1 MVHDMAIPGT
11 NIGGAVRTR
20 PVRLT
25 VKALLLGLLAAL
37 PLLGLQAADLRVVV
51 TAAHVAE
58 DGLPI
63 YDRIAEYLSDKT
75 GNRVTT
81 LSGLSYKESS
91 MLLSRG
97 IVQMGFI
104 CGLPYVLGKEHGD
117 FRLLATPAMKGP
129 DQPFSDVPGYA
140 EVPGKY
146 FSYTIV
152 HKDSPLTGW
161 QDLQGKR
168 YVYNDQ
174 HSNSGYNMP
183 RYKLIQLG
191 ARSWEEWFSEVDLS
205 GSHEESIRLV
215 ARGLADA
222 SSVDSLVL
230 DYQRAHGNPDAL
242 NVRVIEVL
250 FPGGSGAPPVVVN
263 TDTPQAQVAA
273 LREAL
278 LTMHQDRRGRA
289 ILDEALIDRFLPPDD
304 HNYDDIRNM
313 MAAAREAGFRDH
325 IP

>member
-1 MVHDMAIPGT
+1 MT
-11 NIGGAVRTR
+11 
-20 PVRLT
+20 
-25 VKALLLGLLAAL
+25 LLIALLAAL
-37 PLLGLQAADLRVVV
+37 PPVWLEAADLRMVV
-51 TAAHVAE
+51 TDAFVAE

-63 YDRIAEYLSDKT
+63 YTRIADYLSDQT
-75 GNRVTT
+75 GHRVST
-81 LSGLSYKESS
+81 LSGLSYKEASL
-91 MLLSRG
+91 LLSRG
-97 IVQMGFI
+97 IVQVGFI
-104 CGLPYVLGKEHGD
+104 CGLPYVRGKEHGA
-117 FRLLATPAMKGP
+117 LELVATPAMKGP
-129 DQPFSDVPGYA
+129 GQGFSDVPGYA
-140 EVPGKY
+140 EVPGRY

-152 HKDSPLTGW
+152 HKDSALASW
-161 QDLQGKR
+161 QDLRGKR

-191 ARSWEEWFSEVDLS
+191 AGSWEAWFSEVDLS

-230 DYQRAHGNPDAL
+230 DYERAHGNPDAL
-242 NVRVIEVL
+242 NVRVIEAL
-250 FPGGSGAPPVVVN
+250 FPGGSGAPPVVVSA
-263 TDTPQAQVAA
+263 DTPQAQVTA

-289 ILDEALIDRFLPPDD
+289 ILDEALIERFLPPDD

-313 MAAAREAGFRDH
+313 MAASREAGFRDH